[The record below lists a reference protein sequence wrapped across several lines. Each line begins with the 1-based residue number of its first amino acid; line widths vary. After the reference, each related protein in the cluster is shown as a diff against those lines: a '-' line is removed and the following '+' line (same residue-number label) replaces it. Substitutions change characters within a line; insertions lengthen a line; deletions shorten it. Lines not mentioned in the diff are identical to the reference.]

1 MADGRKN
8 NGGHSTKGFAGRPK
22 KADEVK
28 VAESFRAVLSDGY
41 VIEKLSEKVEQGD
54 MKAIELWLAY
64 VYGKPKQSVDHTT
77 DGEAIQP
84 PVWSLVDAKK

>member
-8 NGGHSTKGFAGRPK
+8 NGGARKGAGRKPV
-22 KADEVK
+22 ADEVK

-64 VYGKPKQSVDHTT
+64 VYGKPKQVQQIDFDNESAPQVTFNVIRKD
-77 DGEAIQP
+77 
-84 PVWSLVDAKK
+84 